1 MYPVGDANRIHA
13 VPKVPPLKPIRRR
26 RTKTATENHAGQLT
40 DVSVQAMTDKNPKT
54 IQTCFRLEPA
64 THALLHARA
73 QAAGLSTKLWLD
85 RAIVE
90 NKTRII
96 AKTTPHPELR
106 PLLYQVNKAGADISA
121 LARHVNAMRLENPVS
136 AATLSTVLQT
146 LERIER
152 QLQQAMEH
160 AC

>member
-1 MYPVGDANRIHA
+1 
-13 VPKVPPLKPIRRR
+13 
-26 RTKTATENHAGQLT
+26 
-40 DVSVQAMTDKNPKT
+40 MTDKQPKT

-73 QAAGLSTKLWLD
+73 EAAGLSTKRWLD

-106 PLLYQVNKAGADISA
+106 PLLYQVNRAGDGIGQ
-121 LARHVNAMRLENPVS
+121 LARHFHAMRLDKTVS
-136 AATLSTVLQT
+136 AETMVAALHA
-146 LERIER
+146 LERIEI
-152 QLQQAMEH
+152 QLQRALEH